1 MYEKAEPVFELSVLF
16 LRNGEGDETRLL
28 LATGATRLELFSRQ
42 DPTGLDSLELVKD
55 HATGETFSRR
65 LVLPGG
71 PRPEGC
77 AALEST
83 DACLVF
89 TGKGGRLTVPLSAFA
104 KEQAAAGS
112 AASFGAAAGMSAASF
127 GAAAI
132 RERLSK
138 LVSEGLAKKLLG
150 LAPVYSRSAD
160 FDRYRDDFLA
170 LVWPA
175 LGKRSG
181 APEVAS
187 RVAGCAFDAG
197 FGFPCSD
204 KELARDASLK
214 R

>member
-1 MYEKAEPVFELSVLF
+1 MLF
-16 LRNGEGDETRLL
+16 VRNGDGDETRLL
-28 LATGATRLELFSRQ
+28 LASGASRLELLSRQ

-65 LVLPGG
+65 LLLPGG
-71 PRPEGC
+71 ARPAEC

-104 KEQAAAGS
+104 KEQAAAL
-112 AASFGAAAGMSAASF
+112 
-127 GAAAI
+127 

-138 LVSEGLAKKLLG
+138 LVSVGLSKKLLD
-150 LAPVYSRSAD
+150 LAPIYSRSAD

-170 LVWPA
+170 LAWPA

-187 RVAGCAFDAG
+187 RVPGCAFDAG
-197 FGFPCSD
+197 FGFPCSE
-204 KELARDASLK
+204 KELAREASLK

>member
-1 MYEKAEPVFELSVLF
+1 MLF
-16 LRNGEGDETRLL
+16 LRSGDGDETRLL
-28 LATGATRLELFSRQ
+28 VVAGASRLEFLSRQ

-71 PRPEGC
+71 ARPAGC
-77 AALEST
+77 AAVEGT

-89 TGKGGRLTVPLSAFA
+89 TGKGAPLTVPLSAFA
-104 KEQAAAGS
+104 KDEAAGH
-112 AASFGAAAGMSAASF
+112 
-127 GAAAI
+127 

-138 LVSEGLAKKLLG
+138 LVSEGLSKKLLD
-150 LAPVYSRSAD
+150 LAPIYSRSAD

-175 LGKRSG
+175 IGKRSG
-181 APEVAS
+181 GPEVAN
-187 RVAGCAFDAG
+187 RVPGCAFDAG
-197 FGFPCSD
+197 FGFPCSE
-204 KELARDASLK
+204 KELAREKPPA